1 MFHEEDVRQG
11 KGIMLEEQF
20 ELSASGR
27 HGRSRVEAVAVWDSL
42 RPEELSEGELSHI
55 SEAAVT
61 DRVTMPEEVMPEK
74 DASRRGT
81 LLKIIE

>member
-1 MFHEEDVRQG
+1 M
-11 KGIMLEEQF
+11 
-20 ELSASGR
+20 
-27 HGRSRVEAVAVWDSL
+27 